1 MKTIHDWKEERMRIW
16 NVQQD
21 LLKRAQADGRALNDD
36 ENRQFEAAEND
47 FNAATRQVEALQKAE
62 ERTKMFAEQQVAA
75 GASDGVAS
83 TAPAADKRTAA
94 QVFDKLLRAMHMG
107 QGAMMDAANEYRSF
121 MASEKRG
128 TDTQVVG
135 TPSLGGYLVPQYWW
149 ENIIESMKFYG
160 PMLDPGVVNVIRTA
174 DGAKWNIPTS
184 DQTAVKGALITE
196 TTGDIVSDITFGTKA
211 LEAYLYTSRLILA
224 SYEMLQDS
232 AYDLQGF
239 IARAIAERIGRIA
252 NEALTTGDGSNKP
265 NGVASASALG
275 KAAAATNAITRDEIL
290 DLIHSV
296 DIAYRPNARLM
307 MNDATIL
314 AIKKLTIGSA
324 DDRPLWQPSIRDGE
338 PGTIEGYSYLINN
351 DMATLASGV
360 NSRVMLFGDFSKYAV
375 RVVNNLEIKVL
386 QELYAASRSVGYFG
400 FLRLDGEL
408 LDGAAVKHLRLAA
421 S

>member
-16 NVQQD
+16 NIQQD
-21 LLKRAQADGRALNDD
+21 LLKRAQADSRALTED
-36 ENRQFEAAEND
+36 ENRQFESAESD
-47 FNAATRQVEALQKAE
+47 FNAATRQIEALQKNE
-62 ERTKMFAEQQVAA
+62 ERAKQFATQQAAA
-75 GASDGVAS
+75 GATENVAS
-83 TAPAADKRTAA
+83 APVQDQRTAGE
-94 QVFDKLLRAMHMG
+94 VFDKLLRAMSLG
-107 QGAMMDAANEYRSF
+107 QGAMIDAANEYRSF
-121 MASEKRG
+121 MATEKRG
-128 TDTQVVG
+128 TSTQVVG

-149 ENIIESMKFYG
+149 DNIIETMKSYG
-160 PMLDPGVVNVIRTA
+160 PMLDPAVVNLIRTA

-196 TTGDIVSDITFGTKA
+196 TTADVVSDITFGTKA

-239 IARAIAERIGRIA
+239 IARAIAERVGRIA
-252 NEALTTGDGSNKP
+252 NEALTTGDGSSKP
-265 NGVASASALG
+265 NGVVTASAAG
-275 KAAAATNAITRDEIL
+275 KTASATNAITRSEIL

-296 DIAYRPNARLM
+296 DIAYRPNSRLM

-314 AIKKLTIGSA
+314 AIKKLTVGSS

-408 LDGAAVKHLRLAA
+408 LDSAAVKHLKLAA